1 MPIKTKLTEALG
13 IEVPIVCGGMHYV
26 GYAVLAAAVSEAGGL
41 GVITALTLPTP
52 ELLRAEIQKVK
63 KLTKKPFAVNLTL
76 LPALKPPNYG
86 AYIEVIIDEGVK
98 VVETAG
104 RNPDQVI
111 PLFKKAGI
119 IVIHKCVSVR
129 HALTA
134 QRLGADFI
142 SIDGLECAGHP
153 GESDVG
159 NWVLLA
165 QCKQKLKVPY
175 IVSGGCATG
184 SQLAAALALGA
195 QGMNMGSRFMATKE
209 APIHE
214 HIKKALV
221 DADESSTMLLLRS
234 VKNTE
239 RVFKN
244 DMAKKVASI
253 EAEKPG
259 DLNAI
264 LPYIKGENYRQS
276 FQDTGDITSSIW
288 SCGQSVALIHDIPT
302 CQELLNGLVT
312 ECEQAIKESMSTLI
326 TGKIEARL

>member
-13 IEVPIVCGGMHYV
+13 IEVPIVCGGMHFV
-26 GYAVLAAAVSEAGGL
+26 GYAELAAAVSNAGGL
-41 GVITALTLPTP
+41 GVITALTQPTP
-52 ELLRAEIQKVK
+52 EALRDEIRKCRS
-63 KLTKKPFAVNLTL
+63 LTKKPIAVNLTL

-86 AYIEVIIDEGVK
+86 AYVEVIIAEGITI
-98 VVETAG
+98 VETAG
-104 RNPDQVI
+104 RNPETVI
-111 PLFKKAGI
+111 PILKKAGI
-119 IVIHKCVSVR
+119 TIIHKCVSVR

-153 GESDVG
+153 GEVDVG

-165 QCKQKLKVPY
+165 QCQQKLTIPY

-195 QGMNMGSRFMATKE
+195 QGMNMGTRFMATKE
-209 APIHE
+209 AAIHE
-214 HIKKALV
+214 NIKKAIV
-221 DADESSTMLLLRS
+221 DANEQSTMLLLRS

-239 RVFKN
+239 RVYKN
-244 DMAKKVASI
+244 QTAMKVAAI

-264 LPYIKGENYRQS
+264 LPYIKGENYRKS
-276 FQDTGDITSSIW
+276 FQETGDITSSIW
-288 SCGQSVALIHDIPT
+288 SCGQSVALIHDVPT
-302 CQELLNGLVT
+302 VAELLKTIVR
-312 ECEQAIKESMSTLI
+312 ECEISLAQAAATVV
-326 TGKIEARL
+326 GGGVAARL